1 MLEGV
6 RQAVGSLG
14 LGGEAEVPVDD
25 GALGFSDGD
34 SEARPLGAV
43 LENGE
48 PPANVELVQE
58 FPVFRVF
65 CKSSILQDSDL
76 SSIFLAVLTLGLD
89 QPIN

>member
-14 LGGEAEVPVDD
+14 LGGEAKVPVDD
-25 GALGFSDGD
+25 GALGLADGD
-34 SEARPLGAV
+34 SESRPLGAV

-65 CKSSILQDSDL
+65 CKSSILQILVQFSWQ
-76 SSIFLAVLTLGLD
+76 S
-89 QPIN
+89 